1 MPKIALCVL
10 FEQNLLCAKRRERTL
25 TRWVDT
31 QLSKGLG
38 HTSCAFCNGGSI
50 YTSRTR
56 ITSPLHFFIIFIF
69 IFIFIYISMM
79 QHKSP
84 SLIIWFF
91 TCLTFFPVNP
101 FTCFNSTCLI
111 TFAFFF
117 TPWTL
122 SALQPFYFVTC
133 FIHLN

>member
-1 MPKIALCVL
+1 MCVL

-31 QLSKGLG
+31 QLSKGMG

-56 ITSPLHFFIIFIF
+56 ITSPLHFFFIIYIY
-69 IFIFIYISMM
+69 IYISIYLYIFLRCNTNRLPW
-79 QHKSP
+79 SFD
-84 SLIIWFF
+84 SLPV
-91 TCLTFFPVNP
+91 LHFFPVYP

-111 TFAFFF
+111 TFALLFF

-122 SALQPFYFVTC
+122 SALQPFYFFTC